1 MYIYSRCNFDY
12 TMNATVKICAV
23 IGLALIAG
31 FACGYLFA
39 GATAP
44 VPQAKAM
51 IVDVASYSVDSQGE
65 MIPVTEYNRTIPV
78 DNGMLQLETNTTF
91 VRDNRIESWGIV
103 LHNV

>member
-1 MYIYSRCNFDY
+1 
-12 TMNATVKICAV
+12 MNAKTMMWGV
-23 IGLALIAG
+23 IGLVLIAG

-51 IVDVASYSVDSQGE
+51 IVEIVTYSSDASGE
-65 MIPVTEYNRTIPV
+65 MIVVTDDNQTIPV
-78 DNGMLQLETNTTF
+78 DTAGIQFGTNTSF
-91 VRDNRIESWGIV
+91 VRENKIESWGIT